1 MTKLLSQLDCSA
13 RSTDMTHSNYSVSK
27 HLQIKGEL
35 YSERCFCLDQISCCC
50 QIPLC
55 YSEK

>member
-35 YSERCFCLDQISCCC
+35 YSERCFCLDQI
-50 QIPLC
+50 
-55 YSEK
+55 